1 MDLFLLRPSQAVPTP
16 PTQGKVSPHLPVDWL
31 NKMYSVML
39 GAGLLAKRAVEMGLK
54 VAPYIKTSLRY
65 WQEQGLPHIT
75 TDFYLFSP
83 GSGVVRYYLEESGV
97 IPYLEALGFGVVGY
111 CIIIDLLY
119 TVYTHLQC
127 RFFILQILRF
137 DPGTLQVRL
146 HDLYWKLWSPS

>member
-1 MDLFLLRPSQAVPTP
+1 
-16 PTQGKVSPHLPVDWL
+16 
-31 NKMYSVML
+31 ML

-65 WQEQGLPHIT
+65 WQEQGLSHNT

-83 GSGVVRYYLEESGV
+83 GSGVVTYYLEESGV

-119 TVYTHLQC
+119 TLIYNVDSSFYK
-127 RFFILQILRF
+127 
-137 DPGTLQVRL
+137 
-146 HDLYWKLWSPS
+146 Y